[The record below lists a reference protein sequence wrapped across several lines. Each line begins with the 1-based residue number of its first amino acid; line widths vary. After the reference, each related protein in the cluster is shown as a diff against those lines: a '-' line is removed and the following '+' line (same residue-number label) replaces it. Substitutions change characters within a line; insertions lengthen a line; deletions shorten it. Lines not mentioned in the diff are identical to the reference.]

1 VGKLGK
7 LNLRSDVPD
16 KDKITVRLFANLRE
30 VVGEREITVTVP
42 SGVTVSCLNNEIFRK
57 YPQLKSFSNKFVTSV
72 NCKVT
77 TGDTIITSSDEIAL
91 LPPVSGG

>member
-1 VGKLGK
+1 MGSNV
-7 LNLRSDVPD
+7 SDN
-16 KDKITVRLFANLRE
+16 DKIKVKLFAILRE
-30 VVGEREITVTVP
+30 VVGEREITITVP
-42 SGVTVSCLNNEIFRK
+42 SGVTVSYLNNEILKK
-57 YPQLKSFSNKFVTSV
+57 YPQLNSFSNKFVTSV

>member
-1 VGKLGK
+1 M
-7 LNLRSDVPD
+7 RSDIQD
-16 KDKITVRLFANLRE
+16 NEKIKVKLFAILRE
-30 VVGEREITVTVP
+30 RVGESEITITVP
-42 SGVTVSCLNNEIFRK
+42 SGITVNHLNNEILKK

-77 TGDTIITSSDEIAL
+77 TGDTVITTKDEVAL

>member
-1 VGKLGK
+1 VDKLK
-7 LNLRSDVPD
+7 LRSDIPGN
-16 KDKITVRLFANLRE
+16 DKIKVRLFGILRE
-30 VVGEREITVTVP
+30 MVGEREITITVP
-42 SGVTVSCLNNEIFRK
+42 TGITVSYLNNEILKK

-77 TGDTIITSSDEIAL
+77 PGDTVITSSDEIAL

>member
-1 VGKLGK
+1 M
-7 LNLRSDVPD
+7 RSDAPGN
-16 KDKITVRLFANLRE
+16 DKIKVKLFAILRE
-30 VVGEREITVTVP
+30 RVGESEITITVP
-42 SGVTVSCLNNEIFRK
+42 SGITVNHLNSEILKK

-77 TGDTIITSSDEIAL
+77 TGDTVITSKDEVAL

>member
-1 VGKLGK
+1 LKS
-7 LNLRSDVPD
+7 NIPD
-16 KDKITVRLFANLRE
+16 NDKIKVRLFAILRE
-30 VVGEREITVTVP
+30 MVGEREITITVP
-42 SGVTVSCLNNEIFRK
+42 AGITVSYLNNEILKK

-77 TGDTIITSSDEIAL
+77 TGDTVITSSDEIAL

>member
-1 VGKLGK
+1 MVDKLE
-7 LNLRSDVPD
+7 LRSDIPD
-16 KDKITVRLFANLRE
+16 NDKIKVRLFANLRE
-30 VVGEREITVTVP
+30 LVGEKQITITVP
-42 SGVTVSCLNNEIFRK
+42 SGVTVGYLNNEILKK

-77 TGDTIITSSDEIAL
+77 TGNTIITSSDEIAL

>member
-1 VGKLGK
+1 LGDKLE
-7 LNLRSDVPD
+7 LRSEIQDN
-16 KDKITVRLFANLRE
+16 DKIKVRLFANLRE
-30 VVGEREITVTVP
+30 LVGEREITITVP
-42 SGVTVSCLNNEIFRK
+42 SGVTVSYLNNEILKK

-77 TGDTIITSSDEIAL
+77 SGDTIINSSDEIAL

>member
-1 VGKLGK
+1 MK
-7 LNLRSDVPD
+7 SDIPGN
-16 KDKITVRLFANLRE
+16 DKIKVKLFAILRE
-30 VVGEREITVTVP
+30 LVGETEIIITVPTGITVNK
-42 SGVTVSCLNNEIFRK
+42 LNNEILKK

-77 TGDTIITSSDEIAL
+77 SGDTIISSKDEIAL

>member
-1 VGKLGK
+1 VDKLD
-7 LNLRSDVPD
+7 LSSDIPD
-16 KDKITVRLFANLRE
+16 NDKIKVRLFANLRE
-30 VVGEREITVTVP
+30 LVGEREITITVP
-42 SGVTVSCLNNEIFRK
+42 GGITVSNLNNEILKK

-72 NCKVT
+72 NCKIT

>member
-1 VGKLGK
+1 VDKLK
-7 LNLRSDVPD
+7 LRSDTPGN
-16 KDKITVRLFANLRE
+16 DKIIVKLFAILRE
-30 VVGEREITVTVP
+30 RVGESEITITVP
-42 SGVTVSCLNNEIFRK
+42 SGITVNHLNSEILKK

-77 TGDTIITSSDEIAL
+77 TGDTVITSKDEVAL

>member
-1 VGKLGK
+1 MDKLE
-7 LNLRSDVPD
+7 LRSDIPD
-16 KDKITVRLFANLRE
+16 NNKIKVRLFANLRE
-30 VVGEREITVTVP
+30 LVGERELALTVP
-42 SGVTVSCLNNEIFRK
+42 TGVTVSYLNNEILKR

>member
-1 VGKLGK
+1 MS
-7 LNLRSDVPD
+7 SDIPD
-16 KDKITVRLFANLRE
+16 NDKIKVRLFANLRE
-30 VVGEREITVTVP
+30 LVGEREITITVP
-42 SGVTVSCLNNEIFRK
+42 GGVTVSYLNKEILKK

-72 NCKVT
+72 NCKIT

>member
-1 VGKLGK
+1 VDKIK
-7 LNLRSDVPD
+7 LRSDIQD
-16 KDKITVRLFANLRE
+16 QDKIRVRLFAILKE
-30 VVGEREITVTVP
+30 MVGEREITITAP
-42 SGVTVSCLNNEIFRK
+42 TGITVSHLNNEILKK

-77 TGDTIITSSDEIAL
+77 TGDTIITSNDEIAL

>member
-1 VGKLGK
+1 M
-7 LNLRSDVPD
+7 RSNVSDN
-16 KDKITVRLFANLRE
+16 DKIKVRLFAVLRE
-30 VVGEREITVTVP
+30 VVGEREITITVP
-42 SGVTVSCLNNEIFRK
+42 SGVTVSYLNNVILMK

-77 TGDTIITSSDEIAL
+77 TGDTIITSNDEIAL

>member
-1 VGKLGK
+1 MVDK
-7 LNLRSDVPD
+7 LNMRSDVPD
-16 KDKITVRLFANLRE
+16 NDKIKVRLFAILRE
-30 VVGEREITVTVP
+30 VVGEKEITITVP
-42 SGVTVSCLNNEIFRK
+42 SGVTVSYLNNEILKK

-77 TGDTIITSSDEIAL
+77 TGNTIITSSDEIAL